1 MIFARLARY
10 WKRKEASPL
19 ETIMNADRQLLAA
32 PWKGSPCMV
41 MAREL
46 SDIEISALGNFSLI
60 ETDEYKWSQAQ
71 TKRKWSEVR
80 EYCEMNVKICK
91 AALVSPTY
99 DEIFEAV
106 GKTAFNTKVEER
118 IKHIGKMLDDMPDGP
133 ARQELEEIRDSLVVA
148 WEIILP
154 QDFMTTVACYALKI
168 AKTDIKKVTEEMLYT
183 AAVLA
188 SRGHK
193 APHEY
198 IHGVFS
204 NFNIED
210 IDLRAW
216 NIYDERIKKLNE
228 ESSKP
233 KEE

>member
-1 MIFARLARY
+1 MILARLARHL
-10 WKRKEASPL
+10 KRNAASPI
-19 ETIMNADRQLLAA
+19 EQIVNADRQLIAA

-41 MAREL
+41 MVREL
-46 SDIEISALGNFSLI
+46 TDIEISALGSFSLI

-71 TKRKWSEVR
+71 VKRKWSEVLA
-80 EYCEMNVKICK
+80 YSEMNVKICK
-91 AALVSPTY
+91 AALVSPAY
-99 DEIFEAV
+99 DEIFSAV
-106 GKTAFNTKVEER
+106 GKTAFNAKVEER
-118 IKHIGKMLDDMPDGP
+118 VKHINSLLEDMKQGP
-133 ARQELEEIRDSLVVA
+133 ARQELEEIRDSLIVA

-154 QDFMTTVACYALKI
+154 QDFMACIASYALKI
-168 AKTDIKKVTEEMLYT
+168 GKTDIKKVTEEMLYT

-188 SRGHK
+188 ARGHK

-216 NIYDERIKKLNE
+216 NIYDERVKKLNE